1 MKKIFFMIILIFGIM
16 SADEISERE
25 RVQMPETGTAVLKAN
40 GEKEIILDSMKI
52 SAEIKGNI
60 STTTYELTFYNPNSR
75 ILEGEF
81 EFPLLNGQTVIG
93 YALDI
98 NGKMR
103 DGVVVEKEKARQTF
117 EAIERQN
124 IDPGILEK
132 TKGNNY
138 KTRIYPIPANGYRK
152 IRITYEEILPR
163 ENGSVIYYLPLNYK
177 NQVNDFS
184 MEIKVPGQELK
195 PEFISKISNMEFD
208 NLKTGYYAEINKKD
222 FIPDQSI
229 KFNIK
234 SDNKEK
240 IYTERKGNEA
250 YFLSSFSVNSGEKE
264 RKKSK
269 KITLVWD
276 TSNSGNN
283 RNISEEIKFLDLY
296 FKYLDNVDVT
306 LVTFGNKVSNPKVY
320 KVTLGE
326 WSELKNVLEG
336 LYYEGETR
344 FQNLDF
350 KKYKG
355 DEIIFVTD
363 GLLSYGKERE
373 KQGKRPVVTV
383 NSSKTADGNYLRA
396 AALQTS
402 GKYID
407 LNTGDAKKALE
418 NMKSENYRL
427 ISYNYN
433 KNDIA
438 EVYPPVWEGNSEDF
452 SFAGKIKKTKAEI
465 TVNFGYGNVITET
478 RKVFINSIEKND
490 GVSRLWAGK
499 KIAGLSND
507 YENNRDEI
515 VKTAKEYGIVTD
527 DTTLIVLDRI
537 DDYVKYEIIPPA
549 ELQEKYFKLTENIKK
564 EKVNQKKEA
573 LAESVQ
579 ILSEIKKWYVKDFSV
594 KASKENVKNNVI
606 SSNSG
611 AVEVNLARPEA
622 VDSIGSVEMSS
633 LREVGADSFHS
644 SGNKFSAADSV
655 VNNGA
660 VFNKGFSAGLDFTGI
675 GDRSEWSWAV
685 SVKEENSKI
694 KVKAWSPDE
703 VYLKELE
710 KTPKEQIMEK
720 YFELK
725 KEYSN
730 QPSFF
735 IDVADFMLKNEMK
748 DEAMQILS
756 NVSEMKL
763 ESPELLKTYGYKLLE
778 LNKPAEAVE
787 VFKELV
793 KIKGEDPQ
801 SYRDLAM
808 AYEKNNSYQEALDT
822 YYIILSRKWDWRFTQ
837 IKDVVLKEMNRLIA
851 VHSKLNVTKIDKRLI
866 YPMSLDI
873 RVTLEW
879 TADNSDIDLH
889 FTDPFNETGYYGNR
903 LTKIGSRLSGDI
915 RQGFGPEEFALRK
928 APDGT
933 YAVKAKYFGDS
944 RQNLAGPITLRVV
957 MYTNYGT
964 KKEKSEEIM
973 VRVKDRKEMLEIGEL
988 IFKN

>member
-1 MKKIFFMIILIFGIM
+1 MKKIFFMIIFIFGLM
-16 SADEISERE
+16 SADEISPGEGIR
-25 RVQMPETGTAVLKAN
+25 MPETGTAVLKAN
-40 GEKEIILDSMKI
+40 GEKEIMLDSMKI

-60 STTTYELTFYNPNSR
+60 STTTYELTFYNPNNR

-81 EFPLLNGQTVIG
+81 EFPLLNGQTVTG

-117 EAIERQN
+117 EAVERQN

-152 IRITYEEILPR
+152 IRIMYEEILPK

-177 NQVNDFS
+177 NKVKDFS
-184 MEIKVPGQELK
+184 LEIKVPEQELK

-222 FIPDQSI
+222 FMPDQSI
-229 KFNIK
+229 KFYIK

-240 IYTERKGNEA
+240 VYTERKGNEA
-250 YFLSSFSVNSGEKE
+250 YFLSSFSVNSGVKE

-306 LVTFGNKVSNPKVY
+306 LITFGNKVSDPKAY
-320 KVTLGE
+320 KVTQGE
-326 WSELKNVLEG
+326 WNELKNTLEG
-336 LYYEGETR
+336 LYYDGETR

-373 KQGKRPVVTV
+373 KQGKGPVVTV
-383 NSSKTADGNYLRA
+383 NSSKTADENYLRA

-407 LNTGDAKKALE
+407 LNTGDAEKALE

-438 EVYPPVWEGNSEDF
+438 EVYPPVWEGNSDDF
-452 SFAGKIKKTKAEI
+452 SFAGKMKKTKAEI

-499 KIAGLSND
+499 KIEGLSKD

-537 DDYVKYEIIPPA
+537 DDYVKYEIVPPA
-549 ELQEKYFKLTENIKK
+549 ELQEEYFKLTENVKK

-573 LAESVQ
+573 LTESVQ
-579 ILSEIKKWYVKDFSV
+579 ILGEIKKWYVKDFSV
-594 KASKENVKNNVI
+594 KADKDKVKTNVI
-606 SSNSG
+606 SGNVSAAGS
-611 AVEVNLARPEA
+611 NLAKQGA
-622 VDSIGSVEMSS
+622 IDSQVVAIESVKMLSI
-633 LREVGADSFHS
+633 REVGVS
-644 SGNKFSAADSV
+644 SVGSV
-655 VNNGA
+655 VNHGTVFSEGASVGLELIGNGD
-660 VFNKGFSAGLDFTGI
+660 SL
-675 GDRSEWSWAV
+675 EWSIGTD
-685 SVKEENSKI
+685 KEEKSRI

-710 KTPKEQIMEK
+710 KTPREQIMAK

-735 IDVADFMLKNEMK
+735 IDIADFMLKNEMK
-748 DEAMQILS
+748 DEAVQILS

-778 LNKPAEAVE
+778 LNKAAEAVE

-808 AYEKNNSYQEALDT
+808 AYEKNNNYQEALDT
-822 YYIILSRKWDWRFTQ
+822 YYIVLSRSWDGRFTQ

-851 VHSKLNVTKIDKRLI
+851 VHSKLNISKIDKKLI
-866 YPMSLDI
+866 YPMPLDI

-915 RQGFGPEEFALRK
+915 TQGFGPEEFALKK

>member
-1 MKKIFFMIILIFGIM
+1 MRKIFFMCILIFGII
-16 SADEISERE
+16 SANETSERIRE
-25 RVQMPETGTAVLKAN
+25 QTPEVRAAVLKVN
-40 GEKEIILDSMKI
+40 GEKQVVLDSMKI

-60 STTTYELTFYNPNSR
+60 STTTYELTFYNPNNR

-81 EFPLLNGQTVIG
+81 EFPLLNGQTVVG

-98 NGKMR
+98 DGKMR

-152 IRITYEEILPR
+152 IKITYEEILPG
-163 ENGSVIYYLPLNYK
+163 ENDSVAYYLPLNYN
-177 NQVNDFS
+177 NQVRDFS
-184 MEIKVPGQELK
+184 LEIKVPEQEIK
-195 PEFISKISNMEFD
+195 PEFISKISGMDFD
-208 NLKTGYYAEINKKD
+208 NSKTGYYTEINKKD
-222 FIPDQSI
+222 FVPNQSI

-234 SDNKEK
+234 SDKKEK
-240 IYTERKGNEA
+240 VYTETKGKET
-250 YFLSSFSVNSGEKE
+250 YFLSSFSVNPGQKE

-296 FKYLDNVDVT
+296 FKYLDSVDVT
-306 LVTFGNKVSNPKVY
+306 LVTFGNRISKPESYKVS
-320 KVTLGE
+320 LGE
-326 WSELKNVLEG
+326 WRELKNKLEG
-336 LYYEGETR
+336 LHYDGETR

-350 KKYKG
+350 KKYKS

-373 KQGKRPVVTV
+373 KLGKKPVVTV
-383 NSSKTADGNYLRA
+383 NSSKAADENYLRA

-407 LNTGDAKKALE
+407 LNTENAEKAVE

-452 SFAGKIKKTKAEI
+452 SFAGKIKKENAEI
-465 TVNFGYGNVITET
+465 TVNFGYGNVSTET
-478 RKVFINSIEKND
+478 RKVFINSIEESA
-490 GVSRLWAGK
+490 GISRLWAGK
-499 KIAGLSND
+499 KIGELNKD
-507 YENNRDEI
+507 YENNRSEI
-515 VKTAKEYGIVTD
+515 VKTAKEYGIVTN

-537 DDYVKYEIIPPA
+537 NDYVRYEIIPPV
-549 ELQEKYFKLTENIKK
+549 ELQEEYFRLSEKGKK
-564 EKVNQKKEA
+564 EKADEKKSA
-573 LAESVQ
+573 LGESVK
-579 ILSEIKKWYVKDFSV
+579 ILGEIKKWYKKDFQIKPDEEKVGKSIRNSELNIIAGIGNDSYTEGEVVNRGTINVGDSV
-594 KASKENVKNNVI
+594 SSFVGNAERFEEGVSFGIESLGDITIDGRNEGSIVVNGSGFTAGINYKIKASSTI
-606 SSNSG
+606 
-611 AVEVNLARPEA
+611 
-622 VDSIGSVEMSS
+622 
-633 LREVGADSFHS
+633 
-644 SGNKFSAADSV
+644 
-655 VNNGA
+655 
-660 VFNKGFSAGLDFTGI
+660 
-675 GDRSEWSWAV
+675 
-685 SVKEENSKI
+685 KI
-694 KVKAWSPDE
+694 KAWSPDE

-710 KTPKEQIMEK
+710 KTPKNEIMEK

-725 KEYSN
+725 KEYSE
-730 QPSFF
+730 QPSFY
-735 IDVADFMLKNEMK
+735 IDVADYLLKNEMP
-748 DEAMQILS
+748 DEALQVLS

-763 ESPELLKTYGYKLLE
+763 ESPELLKAYGYKLLE
-778 LNKPAEAVE
+778 LNKPAETVE

-808 AYEKNNSYQEALDT
+808 AYERNGNYQEALDT
-822 YYIILSRKWDWRFTQ
+822 YYIVLSRNWDRRFTQ
-837 IKDVVLKEMNRLIA
+837 VKDVVLKEMNRLIA
-851 VHSKLNVTKIDKRLI
+851 MHSKLNISGIDRRLI
-866 YPMSLDI
+866 YPMPLDI

-879 TADNSDIDLH
+879 TADNSDVDLH
-889 FTDPFNETGYYGNR
+889 FIDPFGEIGYYGRR
-903 LTKIGSRLSGDI
+903 LTRIGSRLSGDI
-915 RQGFGPEEFALRK
+915 TQGFGPEEFALKK
-928 APDGT
+928 AADGT
-933 YAVKAKYFGDS
+933 YIVKVKYFGDS

-973 VRVKDRKEMLEIGEL
+973 VRVKSKKEMLEIGEL
-988 IFKN
+988 LFQK

>member
-1 MKKIFFMIILIFGIM
+1 MKKIFFMIIFIFGLM
-16 SADEISERE
+16 SADEISTGEGVR
-25 RVQMPETGTAVLKAN
+25 MPETGTAVLKAN
-40 GEKEIILDSMKI
+40 GEKEIMLDSMKI

-81 EFPLLNGQTVIG
+81 EFPLLNGQTVTG

-117 EAIERQN
+117 EAVERQN

-152 IRITYEEILPR
+152 IRITYEEILPK

-177 NQVNDFS
+177 NQVKDFS
-184 MEIKVPGQELK
+184 LEIKVPEQELK

-222 FIPDQSI
+222 FMPDQSI
-229 KFNIK
+229 KFYIK

-240 IYTERKGNEA
+240 VYTERKGNEA

-283 RNISEEIKFLDLY
+283 RNISEEIRFLDLY

-306 LVTFGNKVSNPKVY
+306 LITFGNKVSDPKAY

-326 WSELKNVLEG
+326 WNELKNTLEG
-336 LYYEGETR
+336 LYYDGETR

-383 NSSKTADGNYLRA
+383 NSSKTADENYLRA

-407 LNTGDAKKALE
+407 LNTGDAEKALE

-438 EVYPPVWEGNSEDF
+438 EVYPPVWEGNSDDF
-452 SFAGKIKKTKAEI
+452 SFAGKMKKTKAEI

-499 KIAGLSND
+499 KIEGLSKD

-537 DDYVKYEIIPPA
+537 DDYVKYEIVPPA
-549 ELQEKYFKLTENIKK
+549 ELQEEYFKLTENVKK
-564 EKVNQKKEA
+564 EKVNQKKKA

-579 ILSEIKKWYVKDFSV
+579 ILGGIKKWYMKDFSV
-594 KASKENVKNNVI
+594 KADNDKIKTNVI
-606 SSNSG
+606 SGNVGISS
-611 AVEVNLARPEA
+611 ARQEA
-622 VDSIGSVEMSS
+622 VNSQVAAIESLEMLS
-633 LREVGADSFHS
+633 LREVGVSSFHG
-644 SGNKFSAADSV
+644 SGSELLDAGSV
-655 VNNGA
+655 VN
-660 VFNKGFSAGLDFTGI
+660 KGTIFTKGTSAGI
-675 GDRSEWSWAV
+675 GFINNGDSLEWSIGTD
-685 SVKEENSKI
+685 KEEKSRI

-710 KTPKEQIMEK
+710 KTPREQIMAK

-735 IDVADFMLKNEMK
+735 IDTADFMLKNEMK
-748 DEAMQILS
+748 DEAVQVLS
-756 NVSEMKL
+756 NISEMKL

-778 LNKPAEAVE
+778 LNKAAEAVE

-822 YYIILSRKWDWRFTQ
+822 YYVVLSRSWDGRFTQ

-851 VHSKLNVTKIDKRLI
+851 VHSKLNISKIDKKLI
-866 YPMSLDI
+866 YPMPLDI

-915 RQGFGPEEFALRK
+915 TQGFGPEEFALRK

>member
-1 MKKIFFMIILIFGIM
+1 MKKIFFMIIFIFGLM
-16 SADEISERE
+16 SADEISTGEGVR
-25 RVQMPETGTAVLKAN
+25 MPETGTAVLKAN
-40 GEKEIILDSMKI
+40 GEKEIMLDSMKI
-52 SAEIKGNI
+52 SAEIKRNI

-81 EFPLLNGQTVIG
+81 EFPLLNGQTVTG

-117 EAIERQN
+117 EAVERQN

-152 IRITYEEILPR
+152 IRITYEEILPK

-177 NQVNDFS
+177 NQVKDFS
-184 MEIKVPGQELK
+184 LEIKVPEQELK

-222 FIPDQSI
+222 FMPDQSI
-229 KFNIK
+229 KFYIK

-240 IYTERKGNEA
+240 VYTERKGNEA

-296 FKYLDNVDVT
+296 FKYLDNVEVT
-306 LVTFGNKVSNPKVY
+306 LVTFGNKVSDPKTY

-326 WSELKNVLEG
+326 WNELKNTLEG
-336 LYYEGETR
+336 LYYDGETR

-350 KKYKG
+350 KKYKS

-373 KQGKRPVVTV
+373 KLGKRPVVTV
-383 NSSKTADGNYLRA
+383 NSSKMADENYLRA

-407 LNTGDAKKALE
+407 LNTEDAEKALE

-499 KIAGLSND
+499 KITGLSND

-537 DDYVKYEIIPPA
+537 DDYVKYEIVPPA
-549 ELQEKYFKLTENIKK
+549 ELQEEYFKLTENIKK

-573 LAESVQ
+573 LAESVR
-579 ILSEIKKWYVKDFSV
+579 ILGEIKKWYVKDFSV
-594 KASKENVKNNVI
+594 EAKEKVKKENNKIGII
-606 SSNSG
+606 SSLGGVSENNSG
-611 AVEVNLARPEA
+611 T
-622 VDSIGSVEMSS
+622 SEMLS
-633 LREVGADSFHS
+633 LREVGISSFHG
-644 SGNKFSAADSV
+644 SGIELSDAGIV
-655 VNNGA
+655 VNNGTI
-660 VFNKGFSAGLDFTGI
+660 FSKGNSVGLEIIGN
-675 GDRSEWSWAV
+675 GDRSEWSRAV
-685 SVKEENSKI
+685 SGKEENSKI

-735 IDVADFMLKNEMK
+735 IDTADFMLKNEMK
-748 DEAMQILS
+748 DEALQILS

-778 LNKPAEAVE
+778 LNRAAEAVE

-808 AYEKNNSYQEALDT
+808 AYEKNNNYQEALDT
-822 YYIILSRKWDWRFTQ
+822 YYIVLSRRWDGRFTQ
-837 IKDVVLKEMNRLIA
+837 IKDVVLKEMNRLIT
-851 VHSKLNVTKIDKRLI
+851 VHSKLNVSKIDKKLI
-866 YPMSLDI
+866 YPMPLDI

-903 LTKIGSRLSGDI
+903 LTKMGSRLSGDI
-915 RQGFGPEEFALRK
+915 TQGFGPEEFALKK

-933 YAVKAKYFGDS
+933 YAVKVKYFGDS
-944 RQNLAGPITLRVV
+944 RQNLAGPVTLRVV
-957 MYTNYGT
+957 MYTNYRT

-973 VRVKDRKEMLEIGEL
+973 LRVKDRKEMLEIGEL
-988 IFKN
+988 MFKN

>member
-1 MKKIFFMIILIFGIM
+1 MKKIFFMIIFIFGLM
-16 SADEISERE
+16 SADEISLGEGIR
-25 RVQMPETGTAVLKAN
+25 MPETGTAVLKAN
-40 GEKEIILDSMKI
+40 GEKEIMLDSMKI

-60 STTTYELTFYNPNSR
+60 STTTYELTFYNPNNR

-81 EFPLLNGQTVIG
+81 EFPLLNGQTVTG

-117 EAIERQN
+117 EAVERQN

-152 IRITYEEILPR
+152 IRIMYEEILPK

-177 NQVNDFS
+177 NKVKDFS
-184 MEIKVPGQELK
+184 LEIIVPEQELK

-222 FIPDQSI
+222 FMPDQSI
-229 KFNIK
+229 KFYIK

-240 IYTERKGNEA
+240 VYTERKGNEA
-250 YFLSSFSVNSGEKE
+250 YFLSSFSVNSGVKE

-306 LVTFGNKVSNPKVY
+306 LITFGNKVSDPKAY

-326 WSELKNVLEG
+326 WNELKNTLEG
-336 LYYEGETR
+336 LYYDGETR

-383 NSSKTADGNYLRA
+383 NSSKTADENYLRA

-407 LNTGDAKKALE
+407 LNTGDAEKALE

-438 EVYPPVWEGNSEDF
+438 EVYPPVWEGNSDDF
-452 SFAGKIKKTKAEI
+452 SFAGKMKKTKAEI

-499 KIAGLSND
+499 KIEGLSKD

-537 DDYVKYEIIPPA
+537 DDYVKYEIVPPA
-549 ELQEKYFKLTENIKK
+549 ELQEEYFKLTENVKK
-564 EKVNQKKEA
+564 EKVNQKKKA

-579 ILSEIKKWYVKDFSV
+579 ILGEIKKWYVKDFSV
-594 KASKENVKNNVI
+594 KADKDKVKTNVI
-606 SSNSG
+606 SGNVSAAGS
-611 AVEVNLARPEA
+611 NLAKQGA
-622 VDSIGSVEMSS
+622 IDSQVVAIESVKMLSI
-633 LREVGADSFHS
+633 REVGVS
-644 SGNKFSAADSV
+644 SVGSV
-655 VNNGA
+655 VNDGTVFSEGASVGLELIGNGD
-660 VFNKGFSAGLDFTGI
+660 SL
-675 GDRSEWSWAV
+675 EWSIGTD
-685 SVKEENSKI
+685 KEEKSRI

-710 KTPKEQIMEK
+710 KTPREQIMAK

-735 IDVADFMLKNEMK
+735 IDTADFMLENEMK
-748 DEAMQILS
+748 DEAVQVLS
-756 NVSEMKL
+756 NISEMKL

-778 LNKPAEAVE
+778 LNKAAEAVE

-822 YYIILSRKWDWRFTQ
+822 YYIVLCRSWDGRFTQ

-851 VHSKLNVTKIDKRLI
+851 VHSKLNISKIDKKLI
-866 YPMSLDI
+866 YPMPLDI

-915 RQGFGPEEFALRK
+915 TQGFGPEEFALRK